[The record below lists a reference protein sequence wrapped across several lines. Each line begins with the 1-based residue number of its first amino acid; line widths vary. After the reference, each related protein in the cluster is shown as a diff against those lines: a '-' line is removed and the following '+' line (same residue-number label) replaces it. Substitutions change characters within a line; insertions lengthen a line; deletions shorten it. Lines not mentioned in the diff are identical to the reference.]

1 MMEETMAE
9 ATTTES
15 PRDELSR
22 LLSSMDVP
30 SARVQIRDESD
41 VHWLGRNVA
50 LNNPEHEHL
59 ERVRKLLKTLGARM
73 VM

>member
-1 MMEETMAE
+1 MAE
-9 ATTTES
+9 GMTTES

-30 SARVQIRDESD
+30 SARAQIRDDND

-50 LNNPEHEHL
+50 LNNPDHKHL